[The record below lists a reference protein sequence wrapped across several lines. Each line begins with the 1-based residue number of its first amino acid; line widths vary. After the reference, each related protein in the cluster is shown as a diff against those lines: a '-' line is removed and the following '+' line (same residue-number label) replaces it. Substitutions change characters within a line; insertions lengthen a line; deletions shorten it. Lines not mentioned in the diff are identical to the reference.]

1 MKGEMIENGET
12 EKRIKETLKQIT
24 RRVRNIY
31 PDILKNFKRVS
42 IAPNEQ
48 LCNEQSI
55 SLSDIF

>member
-1 MKGEMIENGET
+1 MIENGET